1 MWPPVSTIHA
11 WVAPRPGGPLEP
23 FEYDASLAPDQIR
36 VEVSH
41 CGVCHSDVHLVDGD
55 WESSTYPLVPGHE
68 IVGRVVEAGSAVG
81 GLTLGDRVGIGW
93 QAGSCHHCRYCTE
106 GWENLCTQHQ
116 PTAVG
121 RFGGFAD
128 QIVVDHR
135 FAFKIPK
142 ALSSAGAAPLLC
154 GGVTVFSPLR
164 RLVKPGD
171 RVGVIGIGGL
181 GHLALRFARAMGC
194 RVTAFTHSPDKAD
207 EARQLGA
214 HDVVAGA
221 DGQAIRAL
229 GPRFDLILNTAFADL
244 DWAAF
249 VDALAPHG
257 TLCFVG
263 NPPSPVAIEAG
274 ALFADRRITGSG
286 IGGRAMIRD
295 MLAFAALHG
304 IEAQT
309 ESMPMAEADAALAH
323 VRAGKA
329 RFRVVLT
336 R

>member
-1 MWPPVSTIHA
+1 MTQIKA
-11 WVAPRPGGPLEP
+11 WAARQAGGPLEA
-23 FEYDASLAPDQIR
+23 FTFDQAIEADQILID
-36 VEVSH
+36 VTH

-68 IVGRVVEAGSAVG
+68 VVGTVAQAGPAVR
-81 GLTLGDRVGIGW
+81 GLAVGDRVGVGW

-106 GWENLCTQHQ
+106 GWENLCAQHQ

-135 FAFKIPK
+135 FAFKIPA
-142 ALSSAGAAPLLC
+142 ALSSQGAAPLLC

-164 RLVKPGD
+164 RFAKPGD

-181 GHLALRFARAMGC
+181 GHLAVLFARAMGC
-194 RVTAFTHSPDKAD
+194 HVTAFTSSLDKDAG
-207 EARQLGA
+207 ARRLGA
-214 HDVVAGA
+214 HDVVSSPDAK
-221 DGQAIRAL
+221 AIQAL

-244 DWAAF
+244 DWQAY
-249 VDALAPHG
+249 VEALAPHG
-257 TLCFVG
+257 TLCFLG
-263 NPPSPVAIEAG
+263 NPPSPVAVGAG
-274 ALFADRRITGSG
+274 ALFADRRVTGSG
-286 IGGRAMIRD
+286 IGGRAMIGD
-295 MLAFAALHG
+295 MLHFAALHG
-304 IEAQT
+304 VEAHT
-309 ESMPMAEADAALAH
+309 EAMPMAAAEAALAH
-323 VRAGKA
+323 VREGRA